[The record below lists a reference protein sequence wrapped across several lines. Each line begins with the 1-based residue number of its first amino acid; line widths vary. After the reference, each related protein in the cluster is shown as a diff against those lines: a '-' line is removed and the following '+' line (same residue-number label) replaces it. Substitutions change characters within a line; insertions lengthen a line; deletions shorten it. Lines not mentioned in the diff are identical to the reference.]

1 MAEEPPFYVG
11 YLPLPRRLR
20 VFLLGAVGVLLIADV
35 AVALAAFEAQPAH
48 PTGAWGAEGE
58 VAYRGLFQARPYP
71 LLRLSDRTILLVG
84 EGKQGAPAGLDSL
97 DGTLVEAKGY
107 PILRGDLTILQ
118 LDQAPARIEGAAPAL
133 PPVAAGRSARL
144 AGELVDSKCYAGAMN
159 PGEGKTHKGC
169 ASLCVFGGI
178 PPLLVVRGAGPDP
191 TWYILADPQGG
202 PLNRAAAP
210 LVGEAVELGGTI
222 VEAPFYRVFEIA
234 PGTLEALQ

>member
-20 VFLLGAVGVLLIADV
+20 PFLLGAVGTLLIADI
-35 AVALAAFEAQPAH
+35 AVALAALEARPAH
-48 PTGAWGAEGE
+48 PSGAWGTEGE

-71 LLRLSDRTILLVG
+71 LLRLSDRTVLLVS
-84 EGKQGAPAGLDSL
+84 EGKHGAPPGLEPL
-97 DGTLVEAKGY
+97 DGALVEAKGY

-118 LDQAPARIEGAAPAL
+118 LDQMPSRVEGVASAL
-133 PPVAAGRSARL
+133 PPGEPGRPARL

-202 PLNRAAAP
+202 PLNQAAAP
-210 LVGEAVELGGTI
+210 LVGEAVELGGSV
-222 VEAPFYRVFEIA
+222 VEAPFYRLFEIA

>member
-11 YLPLPRRLR
+11 YLPVPRRLR

-48 PTGAWGAEGE
+48 PTGAWGTEGE
-58 VAYRGLFQARPYP
+58 VAYRGRFQARPYP

-84 EGKQGAPAGLDSL
+84 EGKQGAPAGLEQL

-133 PPVAAGRSARL
+133 PPAEPGRSTRL

-202 PLNRAAAP
+202 PLGRAAAP
-210 LVGEAVELGGTI
+210 RVGEAVALDGTI
-222 VEAPFYRVFEIA
+222 VEAPSYRLFELA
-234 PGTLEALQ
+234 PGTLEALP